1 MQSASIMEMLT
12 TPTTFPLN
20 INWEGK
26 MEPSSPLDSQH
37 DFAEEIFDDS
47 YDYCTEPL
55 FNNEVYDLEED
66 MKPDPSMLSILEVP
80 VTLSELSEDLRYDDK
95 LISSNESVQQ
105 TNYGSLSTGGEDEFY
120 DFPQQPEVKPGC
132 TVGPEVL
139 MEFECVSGNM
149 ELMNHLT
156 PPQTPPQS
164 SSFGGVVGC
173 VLPIPTPMNTVTISQ
188 PQEHFQ
194 PLFAPQSNVQGLL
207 QQEPQVSFQGIN
219 DTNLNGYYIMGE
231 FSTVSSQAENGGVQQ
246 QAITMEPMQ
255 QVPADIETTLFNF
268 GENYTPQQMSEME
281 KILLSLQRETYHGG
295 DDDESC
301 DFSEGGSSENGGS
314 LSPAWLASSVV
325 AQSPAYSDSA
335 ESSAYYGGNRNDA
348 DDEDWSPLKVK
359 KLNGRNGGTVSKKR
373 TGPNGTSSSTSSR
386 GRGIEEKKSRK
397 KEQNKNAATRYRQ
410 KKKAEI
416 EEILNVEEILRERND
431 KLKSES
437 KELGRD
443 IRCIK
448 NLLRELLKSK
458 I

>member
-1 MQSASIMEMLT
+1 MESASLMEMLT
-12 TPTTFPLN
+12 TPTTFPTN
-20 INWEGK
+20 VDWEGK
-26 MEPSSPLDSQH
+26 MEPSSPSNSQH
-37 DFAEEIFDDS
+37 GLAEDIFDDT
-47 YDYCTEPL
+47 YDYCNEPL
-55 FNNEVYDLEED
+55 FNNEVCDLED
-66 MKPDPSMLSILEVP
+66 DLKPDPSILAILQIPIEV
-80 VTLSELSEDLRYDDK
+80 LNKDLCYDDK
-95 LISSNESVQQ
+95 LKISTNQSVQLL
-105 TNYGSLSTGGEDEFY
+105 NYGPPSTIGEDEFY
-120 DFPQQPEVKPGC
+120 DFPQQPESKTGC
-132 TVGPEVL
+132 ATGTEVL
-139 MEFECVSGNM
+139 MELEYVPGNM

-173 VLPIPTPMNTVTISQ
+173 VPPLQMPINNVTISQ
-188 PQEHFQ
+188 QQQSPEQFQ
-194 PLFAPQSNVQGLL
+194 PLYAPQQGLL
-207 QQEPQVSFQGIN
+207 QQEQQLSFQGSN

-231 FSTVSSQAENGGVQQ
+231 LSNVSNQIVNESIQQ
-246 QAITMEPMQ
+246 QAVPMEQ
-255 QVPADIETTLFNF
+255 LQEVPSDIETTLFNF
-268 GENYTPQQMSEME
+268 GENYTPQQMNEME
-281 KILLSLQRETYHGG
+281 KILLSLQRDTYHGG

-301 DFSEGGSSENGGS
+301 DSSEIGSIENGGS
-314 LSPAWLASSVV
+314 MSPASLTSSLV
-325 AQSPAYSDSA
+325 AQSPVYSDSA
-335 ESSAYYGGNRNDA
+335 ESSAYYGSSRNDG
-348 DDEDWSPLKVK
+348 DDEDWCPLKVK
-359 KLNGRNGGTVSKKR
+359 KLNGRNGGAVSKKR
-373 TGPNGTSSSTSSR
+373 TGPNGSTSTR